1 MSQKDRLQVSDDS
14 WTVSRSRRKK
24 FSIRNVPINWEKMGI
39 LFGVKDSFI
48 RKLAKKPGVN
58 SIDLD
63 ADKSVIVIKGSSETA
78 IGQIEDK
85 IISKMETSHLRPRY
99 SDCKPIKF
107 IIEDNAHTGCRINFV
122 FENSFSVYFDTK
134 TFFHIFDV
142 KINRY
147 AEDGIRHVS
156 RHMSED
162 KLVQMRKLEE
172 IWNRNASFVDTEE
185 IWKRA
190 RKISMP
196 PSNFIASVLV
206 TSDFL
211 RHRWTQ
217 NELIR
222 CRRRPGIDYISIS
235 DNFNE
240 EDLIMKLE
248 VGSSTQH
255 QLDGCMVKLH
265 SMLSEFHENS
275 KIYPLGSFEN
285 VDPELLLRIPYTTY
299 NLGSSFY
306 SYRLNDRNFER
317 TMGNTTPNL
326 GYLQTL
332 FDTDPEVIYVE
343 LNEIEHMI
351 TLGCTSYERLT
362 RLQFEVR
369 ARHLSFFKS
378 YGWRKTYHGNFRT
391 HVKVSC
397 SQRNMIASFHDVLLQ
412 TKPFLSADF
421 VDFVPNSSSLCFIKL
436 VQPSHSNT
444 RFLHYDPYSSGTYT
458 LYDQYSMLARVRGF
472 LTIDDF
478 STLHNVQ
485 AFIRFGVISFRVDKD
500 KDEFKP
506 VSTLI
511 DFWEEDFNGLFS
523 FDLLNLYKDDFE
535 AYLMDKDFSVID
547 RDSFTKC
554 YFNDVVNNLRFTA
567 SVSGENISLESKL
580 EYSRCKTD
588 HIHYLVVNIDS
599 SKCSYEIIVSSQ
611 KPCENTRAKEFV
623 EESIKSGELLEE
635 NVMSLNSYYSM
646 YNVSI
651 VDRTVFKYKNFI
663 VHLDVVSKK
672 SNQRYGKFSDVVNLT
687 LHYPKLNKSIKE
699 LQGNTNNESMKNSIV
714 ELSEELIS
722 TGNYISNIIDEYIK
736 STV

>member
-1 MSQKDRLQVSDDS
+1 MSQKDRLQVPEGS

-24 FSIRNVPINWEKMGI
+24 LSIRNVPINWEKMGI

-48 RKLAKKPGVN
+48 RKLATKPGVSN
-58 SIDLD
+58 IYLD
-63 ADKSVIVIKGSSETA
+63 ADKSVIVIKGSSDTA
-78 IGQIEDK
+78 IGQVEDM

-99 SDCKPIKF
+99 SDCKPIKL
-107 IIEDNAHTGCRINFV
+107 IIEDNAGCRTNFV

-134 TFFHIFDV
+134 TFCSIFGVRIDLD
-142 KINRY
+142 RY
-147 AEDGIRHVS
+147 AENGFRYSS
-156 RHMSED
+156 RHISEE
-162 KLVQMRKLEE
+162 KLVQMRKVEE
-172 IWNRNASFVDTEE
+172 IWNKNASFVDTEE

-190 RKISMP
+190 RTISMP
-196 PSNFIASVLV
+196 SSNFIAGVLV

-235 DNFNE
+235 DDFNE
-240 EDLIMKLE
+240 EDLIMNLE
-248 VGSSTQH
+248 VGSKTQD
-255 QLDGCMVKLH
+255 QLDGCMARLF

-285 VDPELLLRIPYTTY
+285 VDPGLLFRIPYTTY

-306 SYRLNDRNFER
+306 SFRLNDRNFEQ
-317 TMGNTTPNL
+317 TMNNIRPNL

-332 FDTDPEVIYVE
+332 YDTDPEVIFVE
-343 LNEIEHMI
+343 LNEIEHLI
-351 TLGCTSYERLT
+351 TLGCTSHKRLN

-369 ARHLSFFKS
+369 GHLSFFKS

-397 SQRNMIASFHDVLLQ
+397 SQRNMIASFHDVSLQ
-412 TKPFLSADF
+412 TKPFLAADF

-436 VQPSHSNT
+436 VLPSDSNT

-458 LYDQYSMLARVRGF
+458 LYDESSMVAKVRGF
-472 LTIDDF
+472 LSIDDF

-485 AFIRFGVISFRVDKD
+485 TFIRFGVTRFRVDKS

-511 DFWEEDFNGLFS
+511 DFWEENFNALFS

-535 AYLMDKDFSVID
+535 AYLTAKGFSFIDKH
-547 RDSFTKC
+547 SFTKC

-623 EESIKSGELLEE
+623 EESIRSGELLKE

-646 YNVSI
+646 YNVSV
-651 VDRTVFKYKNFI
+651 VDRSVFQYKNFI
-663 VHLDVVSKK
+663 IHLDVVSKK
-672 SNQRYGKFSDVVNLT
+672 SNQRYGKFSNVVNLT
-687 LHYPKLNKSIKE
+687 LHYPQLNKSIE
-699 LQGNTNNESMKNSIV
+699 DLQGNTNNESLKNSIV
-714 ELSEELIS
+714 ELSKELIFA
-722 TGNYISNIIDEYIK
+722 GDYISNIICGYIE
-736 STV
+736 STL